1 MGLRRKSFAKEASGK
16 ALNELVSKKPA
27 GNFVA
32 KRPASVVLK
41 KAAPAEVEE
50 KEIASKAEISER
62 GKNLKAMAIDDLM
75 QLFDKLA
82 EAGLNHEA
90 KLRSEQLAEEGSPC
104 VVLDEKK
111 EKFVE
116 SAVTEL
122 WSRSV
127 AAGVLAS
134 LSKPEQLIDEL
145 VKTVLCHEARV
156 RSEQRAGQESTR
168 EVPVENTD
176 EFVVPPLTELWARYV
191 AAGVLGSVSKPE
203 QLVDKL
209 IEVVLSHEAKV
220 RGEQQAGEEST
231 REVVV
236 EKTESFMAPS
246 LAEVWARSVAAGVL
260 GSLSQPERVQF
271 KRQCRIRQRGSLSP
285 WQRQAERRLA
295 ALLAR

>member
-1 MGLRRKSFAKEASGK
+1 MKRKRFAKEASGK

-90 KLRSEQLAEEGSPC
+90 KLRSEQQAEEGSPC
-104 VVLDEKK
+104 VVLDGKK

-145 VKTVLCHEARV
+145 VKTVLCHEAKV
-156 RSEQRAGQESTR
+156 RSEQRAG
-168 EVPVENTD
+168 
-176 EFVVPPLTELWARYV
+176 
-191 AAGVLGSVSKPE
+191 K
-203 QLVDKL
+203 
-209 IEVVLSHEAKV
+209 
-220 RGEQQAGEEST
+220 
-231 REVVV
+231 
-236 EKTESFMAPS
+236 
-246 LAEVWARSVAAGVL
+246 
-260 GSLSQPERVQF
+260 
-271 KRQCRIRQRGSLSP
+271 
-285 WQRQAERRLA
+285 
-295 ALLAR
+295 